1 MITDLEKSI
10 LFEVSCMD
18 IEHLCITFE
27 MVQDRGMASFELD
40 FSDLRN
46 VQSKMHKM
54 STSTSDNTL
63 TDVNQGY
70 LIAKAVFD
78 RYVFDCELQLRV
90 LIAYM
95 FLGGLLRHFTFFDH
109 ELRREVLEV
118 SMKLLCLGP
127 AIYLFL
133 T

>member
-1 MITDLEKSI
+1 MLADLEKSI

-18 IEHLCITFE
+18 IVHLCITFE

-40 FSDLRN
+40 FTDLRN

-54 STSTSDNTL
+54 SSSTSDNTL

-78 RYVFDCELQLRV
+78 RYVVFQPQKPQD
-90 LIAYM
+90 
-95 FLGGLLRHFTFFDH
+95 
-109 ELRREVLEV
+109 
-118 SMKLLCLGP
+118 
-127 AIYLFL
+127 
-133 T
+133 